1 MKSSIAAAAAF
12 IALVSAAPALADRTL
27 SGAEAQRLLA
37 GKRFN
42 LQCIDGTRGTGSF
55 SGRSVTVS
63 YKRPAA
69 GDDAMETMD
78 RATVSTRGNEICL
91 NWKQFDGGGNG
102 CYPVAERST
111 GNYRLGSSSRWCDI
125 SAR

>member
-1 MKSSIAAAAAF
+1 MKSSIAAAAAL
-12 IALVSAAPALADRTL
+12 IALLSAPALADRTL

-69 GDDAMETMD
+69 GEDAMESMD
-78 RATVSTRGNEICL
+78 KATVSARGNEICL
-91 NWKQFDGGGNG
+91 NWKEFNGGGDG
-102 CYPVAERST
+102 CYPVAEKSA
-111 GNYRLGSSSRWCDI
+111 GKYRLGSSSRWCDI